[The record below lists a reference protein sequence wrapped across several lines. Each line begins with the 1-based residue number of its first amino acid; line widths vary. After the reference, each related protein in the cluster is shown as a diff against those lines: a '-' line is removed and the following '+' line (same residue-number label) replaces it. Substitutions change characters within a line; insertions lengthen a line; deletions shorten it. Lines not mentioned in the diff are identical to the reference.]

1 MLLGLFVTTLYVP
14 GIPKLLWGEEQAF
27 YVLDSTASNYIFGRQ
42 PMSSA
47 LGWQNHGCY
56 RLGSSQY
63 YDFPLEAGLNGCN
76 DDTVSQDHRD
86 SSHPVHNIIKQMYHR
101 RTQYP
106 VLNDGYF
113 LQSLSNQTRMVQLPG
128 SNGTVS
134 EFGMWSVMRNQY
146 PGVQN
151 LTDSEDHT
159 QVWLVYSNED
169 RAIKFSFDCGTKE
182 KALISVFDAGTTVKN
197 LLAPYDEIE
206 LKNSS
211 TALGIDGS
219 EKFNGCVDEL
229 DMKAY
234 DFRAYVPKA
243 KWLAPVPVI
252 TKFLPGHDA
261 QIESSKSPGDKDT
274 VDVEV
279 QFSESMD
286 CDTITD
292 NLAITSDTENA
303 FSASLD
309 KNSVNCADI
318 SSPDSALVGGSV
330 SKWSWKATLTDVSH
344 GVHTITFKNTTT
356 KDGKRSTNSNDRFI
370 VRIGARNNPMIFPRI
385 ANYTT
390 DILKQDSKGLHV
402 SHVAPGASK
411 WRYSTNWGSTW
422 SDWQD
427 YKGGDSDLRNETPG
441 VEGRA
446 RHSSVLES
454 CDRK

>member
-63 YDFPLEAGLNGCN
+63 YDFPLEAGLNGCQ

-128 SNGTVS
+128 SNGTAS

-151 LTDSEDHT
+151 LTESKDHT
-159 QVWLVYSNED
+159 QIWLVYSNED
-169 RAIKFSFDCGTKE
+169 HDIKYTFDCSTKDR
-182 KALISVFDAGTTVKN
+182 ALISVFDVGTTAKN

-219 EKFNGCVDEL
+219 EAFNGCLDEL

-243 KWLAPVPVI
+243 QWLAPVPVI
-252 TKFLPGHDA
+252 TRFSPGHDA
-261 QIESSKSPGDKDT
+261 QIESKKAPGDKDT
-274 VDVEV
+274 LDVEV
-279 QFSESMD
+279 QFSETMD
-286 CDTITD
+286 CDSITD
-292 NLAITSDTENA
+292 NLSTTSDAEA
-303 FSASLD
+303 GFSASID
-309 KNSVNCADI
+309 KTSV
-318 SSPDSALVGGSV
+318 
-330 SKWSWKATLTDVSH
+330 KH
-344 GVHTITFKNTTT
+344 GA
-356 KDGKRSTNSNDRFI
+356 GKR
-370 VRIGARNNPMIFPRI
+370 
-385 ANYTT
+385 
-390 DILKQDSKGLHV
+390 L
-402 SHVAPGASK
+402 
-411 WRYSTNWGSTW
+411 
-422 SDWQD
+422 
-427 YKGGDSDLRNETPG
+427 
-441 VEGRA
+441 
-446 RHSSVLES
+446 
-454 CDRK
+454 